1 MGALILIVVV
11 MILFKALPHI
21 LDGASRNLQQKTAEI
36 EHRTEMIR
44 IQNEAVERAHQWM
57 SNRVDEVARDGHI
70 PQWLVDD
77 MEKALVNCGLSEFR
91 ARQNVIEGIDKRGLK
106 VDNFGAVCKIPE
118 ELEGAAKTAAMQR
131 MRVWLSDN
139 NIPHEECIRAWLYN
153 NPGKTKEDAE
163 VSFFALEMLAKNNT

>member
-11 MILFKALPHI
+11 VILFKALPRI
-21 LDGASRNLQQKTAEI
+21 LNGASRNLQQKTAEI
-36 EHRTEMIR
+36 EHCTEMTR
-44 IQNEAVERAHQWM
+44 IQNEAVERANKWM
-57 SNRVDEVARDGHI
+57 SNRVDEIARDGHI

-91 ARQNVIEGIDKRGLK
+91 ARQNVNEGINKLGLK

-118 ELEGAAKTAAMQR
+118 ELEDAAKTAAMQR

-139 NIPHEECIRAWLYN
+139 NIPHEDCLRAWLYN
-153 NPGKTKEDAE
+153 NPGKTKKDAE
-163 VSFFALEMLAKNNT
+163 VSFFALEMLAKDNT